1 MCSKYV
7 CTRSV
12 PYSLYDGLFGCY
24 LSFVETFRDIYHN
37 FTFYQ
42 LLSDQFFV
50 TNSDE
55 DLIRGSVYFQVVD
68 ELLTKL
74 DGMSTHETVQSSVQ
88 QIKAKVNGAIEA
100 SNELAGTI
108 GIKALDEN
116 FHKATEE
123 LKTIS
128 PRHGWL
134 ENRIKS
140 HNEALEHWEKNPV
153 TEENTP
159 EADA

>member
-1 MCSKYV
+1 
-7 CTRSV
+7 
-12 PYSLYDGLFGCY
+12 
-24 LSFVETFRDIYHN
+24 
-37 FTFYQ
+37 
-42 LLSDQFFV
+42 
-50 TNSDE
+50 
-55 DLIRGSVYFQVVD
+55 
-68 ELLTKL
+68 
-74 DGMSTHETVQSSVQ
+74 MSTHETVQSSVQ

-108 GIKALDEN
+108 GVKALEEKL
-116 FHKATEE
+116 HKATEE